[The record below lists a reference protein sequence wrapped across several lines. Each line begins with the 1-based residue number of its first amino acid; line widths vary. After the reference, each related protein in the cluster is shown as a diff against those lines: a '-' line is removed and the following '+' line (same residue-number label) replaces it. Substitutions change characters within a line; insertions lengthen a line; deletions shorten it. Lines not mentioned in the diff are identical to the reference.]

1 MKKFLLGA
9 ALVFAAYVNN
19 SFASTADVFAYDE
32 NTVSAQLTEATQIE
46 NYVVANNDVTF
57 SDMQAD
63 ANLTSALNLGN
74 FNSNAASFTFDDMNW
89 KAFFWGFCCWP
100 IGLFTV
106 VLKSDSTREDKIS
119 FFLGMGIQ
127 WIGGII
133 GRLGTAAGA

>member
-19 SFASTADVFAYDE
+19 SFASTADAFAYNE

-46 NYVVANNDVTF
+46 NYVSANSDVTF
-57 SDMQAD
+57 SEMQAD
-63 ANLTSALNLGN
+63 ANLASALNLGN
-74 FNSNAASFTFDDMNW
+74 FNANAASFTFDDMNW

-106 VLKSDSTREDKIS
+106 VFKSDSTREDKIS
-119 FFLGMGIQ
+119 FFIGVGIQ

-133 GRLGTAAGA
+133 GRLSTSAGA